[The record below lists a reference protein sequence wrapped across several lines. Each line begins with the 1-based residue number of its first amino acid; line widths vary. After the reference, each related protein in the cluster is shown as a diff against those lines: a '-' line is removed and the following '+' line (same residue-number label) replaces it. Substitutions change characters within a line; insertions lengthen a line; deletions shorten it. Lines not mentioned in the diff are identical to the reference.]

1 MAFVGMNLDTVKGEL
16 PKWQTLGE
24 DLQTVITN
32 VDTRVQEANDA
43 WNGPDSDKFVAEWQG
58 QYRAQLVAAKT
69 PGREPHDDP
78 GAKRSPSRRG
88 SPAPEPATHALTS
101 PHTLKEH

>member
-69 PGREPHDDP
+69 PVENLTRPRGQEITEQARVS
-78 GAKRSPSRRG
+78 GA
-88 SPAPEPATHALTS
+88 
-101 PHTLKEH
+101 

>member
-24 DLQTVITN
+24 DLETVITN
-32 VDTRVQEANDA
+32 VDTQVQEANDA

-69 PGREPHDDP
+69 LVENLTTTLGQEITEQARVS
-78 GAKRSPSRRG
+78 GA
-88 SPAPEPATHALTS
+88 
-101 PHTLKEH
+101 

>member
-32 VDTRVQEANDA
+32 VDTQVQEANDA

-69 PGREPHDDP
+69 LVENLTTTLGQEITEQARVS
-78 GAKRSPSRRG
+78 GA
-88 SPAPEPATHALTS
+88 
-101 PHTLKEH
+101 